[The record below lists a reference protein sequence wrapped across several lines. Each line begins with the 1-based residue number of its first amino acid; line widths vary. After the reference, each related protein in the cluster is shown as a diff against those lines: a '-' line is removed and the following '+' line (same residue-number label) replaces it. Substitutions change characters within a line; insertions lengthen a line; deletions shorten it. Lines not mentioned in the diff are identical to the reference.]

1 MTESADVQ
9 QENLWQE
16 KDNFFYLIAENVPAL
31 IAYVDAEDMRYR
43 FVNRH
48 YEDFFEKPRE
58 TIIGRQVREI
68 IGEKNYMFA
77 LPYIEAALSGKATSY
92 ENIFIVSQVESWMK
106 VNYVPDVDKSGAV
119 KGIFVLNVDITEGK
133 LAEKALQESEQK
145 FKDLSEKSIAGIY
158 LVQDG
163 IFKYVNLNLART
175 LGYEIDEMI
184 DKIAVKDIVFPE
196 DWPLVEENVRKRISG
211 EIGSIHYE
219 FRVTT
224 KNKEVR
230 NIEVYSSR
238 TTYLG
243 KPAIIGT
250 HLDITER
257 KQAEKELRISEAKFK
272 EIFETI
278 EDLYYETDSEGIIKT
293 LSPSLHRLTGWN
305 KEDLI
310 GKPTTSFYVD
320 PNDRERML
328 LKLSEKGYIHDYE
341 VLLRGKDGEERL
353 ASLSARLII
362 DDNGQQIGIRGLLRD
377 INERKRAEEEL
388 RKSERRLRQVIDLV
402 PHFIFAKDRAG
413 RFILV
418 NKSVADAYGV
428 TVEELTGK
436 TDGDFNPNKDEVD
449 HFLRDDLLVM
459 DSGQPKEIPEEYIT
473 DSKGSIRILQTIKI
487 PFTLSLTGDDAVLG
501 VSTDITEHKRVEKAV
516 IHSEEQ
522 FRKMFEESPIGM
534 AMTGDDLIFVRA
546 NAAFCKMLG
555 YTEQELTCITFKDIT
570 HPEHIA
576 DDVLHVNDLI
586 SGEIPIYRTEKR
598 YIRKDKEIVWAS
610 VTVNIMHDRDDKF
623 LYCLAT
629 VEDITQR
636 KQSEEEKA
644 RLESELRQAQK
655 MEAIGTLAGGVAHDF
670 NNILTAINGFGTLLL
685 TAMEES
691 SPLRRYVNQIIAS
704 SRKAANLTRSLLTFS
719 RKQPITLTPIS
730 INNCIKET
738 EKLLKR
744 LLTEDIE
751 LSTSFAPED
760 IIIMADVTQID
771 QILFNLAT
779 NARDAMKKGG
789 ELNIE
794 IKPFDMDNR
803 FKEHHGFGFPGR
815 YALLTVTDTGHGMD
829 ESTKEKMF
837 DPFFTTKELGK
848 GTGLGLSTVYG
859 IVKQHNGYIDV
870 SSKPGLGTTFSVYL
884 PAIEIAAAEEEK
896 IFPHAIKGGYETI
909 LIAEDDTDVR
919 LFMKETLSY
928 HGYTVFEA
936 TDGQDAIDKF
946 KEYMN
951 FDLVILDSVMPKKNG
966 RETYDD
972 IRVMKPFTKALFMSG
987 YTRDIVIDKGVEEG
1001 KVDFIAKPFSQDELI
1016 KKVRDVLD
1024 K

>member
-9 QENLWQE
+9 QENLLQE
-16 KDNFFYLIAENVPAL
+16 KDNFFYLITENVPAL
-31 IAYVDAEDMRYR
+31 IAYVDAEDLRYR
-43 FVNRH
+43 FVNSH
-48 YEDFFEKPRE
+48 YEDFFKKPRE

-68 IGEKNYMFA
+68 IGEKNYKFA
-77 LPYIEAALSGKATSY
+77 LPYIEEVLSGKAASY
-92 ENIFIVSQVESWMK
+92 ENMFITSQGESWMK
-106 VNYVPDVDKSGAV
+106 VNYAPDVDKSGAV

-145 FKDLSEKSIAGIY
+145 FKDLSEKSVAGVY

-163 IFKYVNLNLART
+163 IFKYVNSKLART
-175 LGYEIDEMI
+175 LGYEIEEMT
-184 DKIAVKDIVFPE
+184 DKVAVKDIIFPE
-196 DWPLVEENVRKRISG
+196 DWPLVEENVRKRMSG
-211 EIGSIHYE
+211 ELGSIHYE

-238 TTYLG
+238 TLYRG

-250 HLDITER
+250 QLDITER
-257 KQAEKELRISEAKFK
+257 KQ
-272 EIFETI
+272 
-278 EDLYYETDSEGIIKT
+278 
-293 LSPSLHRLTGWN
+293 
-305 KEDLI
+305 
-310 GKPTTSFYVD
+310 
-320 PNDRERML
+320 
-328 LKLSEKGYIHDYE
+328 
-341 VLLRGKDGEERL
+341 
-353 ASLSARLII
+353 
-362 DDNGQQIGIRGLLRD
+362 
-377 INERKRAEEEL
+377 AEEEL

-418 NKSVADAYGV
+418 NKAMADAYGV

-449 HFLRDDLLVM
+449 HFMKDDLLVM

-473 DSKGSIRILQTIKI
+473 DSKRSIRILQTIKI
-487 PFTLSLTGDDAVLG
+487 PFAVSLRGDDAILG
-501 VSTDITEHKRVEKAV
+501 VSTDITE
-516 IHSEEQ
+516 
-522 FRKMFEESPIGM
+522 RK
-534 AMTGDDLIFVRA
+534 
-546 NAAFCKMLG
+546 KM
-555 YTEQELTCITFKDIT
+555 
-570 HPEHIA
+570 
-576 DDVLHVNDLI
+576 
-586 SGEIPIYRTEKR
+586 
-598 YIRKDKEIVWAS
+598 
-610 VTVNIMHDRDDKF
+610 
-623 LYCLAT
+623 
-629 VEDITQR
+629 
-636 KQSEEEKA
+636 EEEKV

-670 NNILTAINGFGTLLL
+670 NNILTAINGFGTLLQ
-685 TAMEES
+685 MGIEES
-691 SPLRRYVNQIIAS
+691 SPLRRYVNQILLS
-704 SRKAANLTRSLLTFS
+704 SQKAANLTRSLLTFS
-719 RKQPITLTPIS
+719 RKQPVTLIPIS
-730 INNCIKET
+730 INNCIKGT

-760 IIIMADVTQID
+760 VIIMADTTQID

-789 ELNIE
+789 KINIE
-794 IKPFDMDNR
+794 IKPFDMDKQ
-803 FKEHHGFGFPGR
+803 FKKLHGFGFPGK

-884 PAIEIAAAEEEK
+884 PAIEIVAEEEK
-896 IFPHAIKGGYETI
+896 IFSHTIKGGYETI
-909 LIAEDDTDVR
+909 LVAEDDTDVR
-919 LFMKETLSY
+919 LFMKETLSN
-928 HGYTVFEA
+928 HGYTVIEA
-936 TDGQDAIDKF
+936 TDGQNAIDKF
-946 KEYMN
+946 KEHMN
-951 FDLVILDSVMPKKNG
+951 FDLVILDSVMPRKNG

-972 IRVMKPFTKALFMSG
+972 IRIVKPFIKVLFMSG
-987 YTRDIVIDKGVEEG
+987 YTSDIIIDKGVEEG